1 MHLIEIWSTD
11 VPSRAVLIN
20 GVVAVFCDRYI
31 EVAFLGRFIDKR
43 RLPKLSS
50 VTFYLMP

>member
-1 MHLIEIWSTD
+1 MHLVEIWSTD

-20 GVVAVFCDRYI
+20 GVVAVLCEGYF
-31 EVAFLGRFIDKR
+31 EVAFFDRFIDKR